1 MKKQTLYDLSNF
13 EEFFEKFLRNSNIPI
28 VVRNK
33 LNEKKFTFT
42 IVPIK
47 LENDDCF
54 MYKIVDIDN
63 KIVFDNIFLFDVA
76 EKIAN
81 LLSKGYKKH
90 HKKIQNLIQLDK
102 LFENK
107 RNKAIFIKNFI
118 KRIDDDFR
126 KEVQLIKLENIQFEL
141 KLLLHQIKNDQYHI

>member
-28 VVRNK
+28 VIRNK

-42 IVPIK
+42 IIPIK
-47 LENDDCF
+47 LENDCF

-141 KLLLHQIKNDQYHI
+141 KLLLHQIKNDQYYI

>member
-1 MKKQTLYDLSNF
+1 
-13 EEFFEKFLRNSNIPI
+13 
-28 VVRNK
+28 
-33 LNEKKFTFT
+33 
-42 IVPIK
+42 
-47 LENDDCF
+47 